1 MQSADG
7 EGPAW
12 NKFWMSLE
20 NETESVMS
28 GDAST
33 RPPHTP
39 DARSL
44 MSPDVRPGA
53 LERGD
58 SVLPND
64 SASHNG
70 ADSPDQHS
78 AVTGGAAATSVENA
92 PFPFKF
98 KAPSGRMH
106 RLQVLASAGIAELVL
121 QVAQK
126 LGAEADVLGGVPEVD
141 SGSLGKSG
149 FALSYLDNEGDSVS
163 ITTDLDLLD
172 AVGLADRALRA
183 KVDLFV
189 HHPDQPAI
197 PPTTE
202 PHPTAAKE
210 PSPVPSGMRRRGGSD
225 ADADEDE
232 EVEHPKDGRQHI
244 FRTAPQPQPEQLV
257 AGVPN
262 DLLLPGAIVTLAFV
276 IAGVF
281 VINRVSNR

>member
-39 DARSL
+39 DGRSL

-78 AVTGGAAATSVENA
+78 HVTGGAAAMAVENA
-92 PFPFKF
+92 PFSFKF
-98 KAPSGRMH
+98 KAPSGRMP

-126 LGAEADVLGGVPEVD
+126 LGAEADGLGGVPEVD
-141 SGSLGKSG
+141 SGKL
-149 FALSYLDNEGDSVS
+149 
-163 ITTDLDLLD
+163 
-172 AVGLADRALRA
+172 
-183 KVDLFV
+183 
-189 HHPDQPAI
+189 
-197 PPTTE
+197 
-202 PHPTAAKE
+202 
-210 PSPVPSGMRRRGGSD
+210 
-225 ADADEDE
+225 
-232 EVEHPKDGRQHI
+232 
-244 FRTAPQPQPEQLV
+244 
-257 AGVPN
+257 
-262 DLLLPGAIVTLAFV
+262 
-276 IAGVF
+276 
-281 VINRVSNR
+281 

>member
-1 MQSADG
+1 MASADG

-20 NETESVMS
+20 NETESAMS
-28 GDAST
+28 GDAGS
-33 RPPHTP
+33 RPPRTP
-39 DARSL
+39 DGRSL
-44 MSPDVRPGA
+44 MSPDVRAGA
-53 LERGD
+53 MERGD
-58 SVLPND
+58 SVLPTD

-78 AVTGGAAATSVENA
+78 AVTGGAAAPAVENA

-126 LGAEADVLGGVPEVD
+126 LGAEADALGGVPEVD
-141 SGSLGKSG
+141 SGKLGKSG

-172 AVGLADRALRA
+172 AVGLADRAQRA

-189 HHPDQPAI
+189 HHPDQPAV
-197 PPTTE
+197 PPTAE
-202 PHPTAAKE
+202 PHTVKE
-210 PSPVPSGMRRRGGSD
+210 PSPVPSAVRRRAGSD
-225 ADADEDE
+225 GDVEEDE
-232 EVEHPKDGRQHI
+232 EEHSKDGRQHA
-244 FRTAPQPQPEQLV
+244 FRPPPQQQAEQV
-257 AGVPN
+257 IAGVPN

-281 VINRVSNR
+281 VINRVSSR

>member
-39 DARSL
+39 DGRSL
-44 MSPDVRPGA
+44 MSPDGRPGA
-53 LERGD
+53 MERGD

-78 AVTGGAAATSVENA
+78 QVTGGAAATAVENA

-126 LGAEADVLGGVPEVD
+126 LGAEADALGGVPEVD
-141 SGSLGKSG
+141 SGKLGKSG
-149 FALSYLDNEGDSVS
+149 FAMSYLDNEGDSVS

-172 AVGLADRALRA
+172 AVGLADRAQRA

-189 HHPDQPAI
+189 HHPDQPAV

-202 PHPTAAKE
+202 PQATVKE
-210 PSPVPSGMRRRGGSD
+210 PSPVPSGVRRRVGSD
-225 ADADEDE
+225 EDAEEDE
-232 EVEHPKDGRQHI
+232 EAEYPKDGRQHAL
-244 FRTAPQPQPEQLV
+244 RTARQPPEQV
-257 AGVPN
+257 IAGVPN

>member
-39 DARSL
+39 DGRSL
-44 MSPDVRPGA
+44 MSPDMRPGA
-53 LERGD
+53 MERGD

-78 AVTGGAAATSVENA
+78 HVTGGAAPPPVESS

-126 LGAEADVLGGVPEVD
+126 LGAEADALAGVPEVD
-141 SGSLGKSG
+141 SGKLGKSG
-149 FALSYLDNEGDSVS
+149 FAMSYLDNEGDSVS

-172 AVGLADRALRA
+172 AVGLADRAQRA

-189 HHPDQPAI
+189 HHPDQPAV
-197 PPTTE
+197 PPTAE
-202 PHPTAAKE
+202 LATATVKE
-210 PSPVPSGMRRRGGSD
+210 PSPVPSGVRHRGSD
-225 ADADEDE
+225 GDADEDDE
-232 EVEHPKDGRQHI
+232 AEYAKDTRQHA
-244 FRTAPQPQPEQLV
+244 FRTAPPPEQV
-257 AGVPN
+257 IAGVPN

>member
-33 RPPHTP
+33 RPPQTP
-39 DARSL
+39 DGRSL

-53 LERGD
+53 MERGD

-78 AVTGGAAATSVENA
+78 HVTGGAAATAVENA

-106 RLQVLASAGIAELVL
+106 RLQVLVSAGIAELVL

-126 LGAEADVLGGVPEVD
+126 LGAEADGLSGVPEVD
-141 SGSLGKSG
+141 SGKLGKSG
-149 FALSYLDNEGDSVS
+149 FAMSYLDNEGDSVS

-172 AVGLADRALRA
+172 AVGLADRAQRA

-189 HHPDQPAI
+189 HHPDQPVV
-197 PPTTE
+197 PPTTD
-202 PHPTAAKE
+202 PQQATVKE
-210 PSPVPSGMRRRGGSD
+210 PSPVTSGLQRRGGSD
-225 ADADEDE
+225 GDAEE
-232 EVEHPKDGRQHI
+232 EAEVESPKDGRQHA
-244 FRTAPQPQPEQLV
+244 FRTAAQQPEQV
-257 AGVPN
+257 IAGVPN